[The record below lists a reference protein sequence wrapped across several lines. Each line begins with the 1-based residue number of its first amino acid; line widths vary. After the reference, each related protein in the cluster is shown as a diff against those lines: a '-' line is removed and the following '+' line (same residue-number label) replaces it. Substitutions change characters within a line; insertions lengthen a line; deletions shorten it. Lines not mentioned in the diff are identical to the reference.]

1 MPALRKAALAVTL
14 LALSLLVAAV
24 QAAAEALESDW
35 ANVVILDGDD
45 DGPLA
50 FVAPSLH
57 DCFSRCDAQGYRFY
71 SHLALSCLCACANS
85 TRHARRAS
93 WARAGA
99 TSHVDACPALDVD
112 VRARASKQR
121 ANAHTHTQALIW
133 PVETTWWPALGAP
146 RARAWVADMESRKD
160 FAKVV
165 VPSLGDLG
173 VEVNN
178 GGAWTLYWG
187 LYRDDVAEL
196 NATAT
201 QQLCMVPGA
210 LEAFGD
216 KQYLHA
222 SVRAAR
228 YTTGL
233 ASEFTPPSFLL
244 PDEATAWAAERFAFP
259 DRLWAVK
266 QPGTWSGS
274 GVQIRRARD
283 VAHAATGALA
293 RAFI

>member
-1 MPALRKAALAVTL
+1 M
-14 LALSLLVAAV
+14 
-24 QAAAEALESDW
+24 
-35 ANVVILDGDD
+35 
-45 DGPLA
+45 
-50 FVAPSLH
+50 
-57 DCFSRCDAQGYRFY
+57 
-71 SHLALSCLCACANS
+71 
-85 TRHARRAS
+85 
-93 WARAGA
+93 
-99 TSHVDACPALDVD
+99 
-112 VRARASKQR
+112 
-121 ANAHTHTQALIW
+121 
-133 PVETTWWPALGAP
+133 ETTWWPALGAP
-146 RARAWVADMESRKD
+146 RTSAWVADIASRKD

-165 VPSLGDLG
+165 VPALGDLG
-173 VEVNN
+173 VPVNAPS
-178 GGAWTLYWG
+178 AWTFYWG

-228 YTTGL
+228 STAGL

-244 PDEATAWAAERFAFP
+244 PDEAAAWAAERSAFP

-283 VAHAATGALA
+283 VALASQGARQPTRVCGNQRARFCRLAGRGAAL
-293 RAFI
+293 R